1 MSDRSEVDLE
11 RWAAALDEVTG
22 PADDLSDDA
31 RATLDDSRGAVDG
44 RDWPAPHSAA
54 FDFYVWVEWLFRIY
68 PIANLVATRDELLQH
83 PALVAELVG
92 LHRAHAAATVGDAD
106 PRDLTSWPESLA
118 RAVDRMSEWKAKHS
132 TSRVTGNGDR
142 RWPKDNESDNTV
154 VL

>member
-11 RWAAALDEVTG
+11 RWAKALDEVTG

-31 RATLDDSRGAVDG
+31 RATLEDSRGAVDG
-44 RDWPAPHSAA
+44 REWPAPHSAA

-106 PRDLTSWPESLA
+106 PRDLTSWHESLA